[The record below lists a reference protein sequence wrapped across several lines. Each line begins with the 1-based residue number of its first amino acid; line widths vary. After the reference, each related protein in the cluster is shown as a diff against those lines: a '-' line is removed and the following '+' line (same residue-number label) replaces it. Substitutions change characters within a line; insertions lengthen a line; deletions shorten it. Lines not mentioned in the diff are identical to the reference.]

1 LALIGG
7 GEFTFGETESA
18 DAAWLAKAPPGPVGF
33 VPTASGSVDYGVH
46 FTSYLGEYFE
56 REVEV
61 IPIYRGRDAR
71 RTRNLDR
78 LRSAAAVYLG
88 GGVADTFLD
97 TWAGSPAAEALEER
111 LSEGGLVVAIAAA
124 AQALGQAARSLT
136 GGEMLA
142 GLGWLDGAAVETNF
156 STAHDRRARSLA
168 AVSGVDRV
176 VGLPP
181 GSALLLGPEG
191 AREVVGTIFQLEDP
205 EGEWQVEWPAKQ
217 GDTEI

>member
-1 LALIGG
+1 
-7 GEFTFGETESA
+7 
-18 DAAWLAKAPPGPVGF
+18 
-33 VPTASGSVDYGVH
+33 VPTASGSVDYGIH
-46 FTSYLGEYFE
+46 FTSYLEEYFE

-61 IPIYRGRDAR
+61 IPIYRERDAR
-71 RTRNLDR
+71 RARNLER

-88 GGVADTFLD
+88 AGVADTFLD
-97 TWAGSPAAEALEER
+97 TWAGSSAAEAIEER
-111 LSEGGLVVAIAAA
+111 LAEGGLVVAIAAA

-156 STAHDRRARSLA
+156 SPAHDRRARSLA
-168 AVSGVDRV
+168 AVSGVHRV

-181 GSALLLGPEG
+181 GSALLVGPGG
-191 AREVVGTIFQLEDP
+191 AREVVGTIFELEDP
-205 EGEWQVEWPAKQ
+205 EGEWQVVQSATR